1 LIETTNKRSN
11 MNTVTMNSEGCVL
24 LDQRVIT
31 TDGSFSFQPNATIP
45 VANFL
50 TDVHIHRGSTL
61 TNSNNSNQINQMNK
75 NQQVKVAV
83 FRVTRNAIGDIT
95 SSEFLEEFWIQKKS
109 GVSIDYTV
117 AKLLKGDYPAD
128 EIVIREILT
137 VAL

>member
-1 LIETTNKRSN
+1 
-11 MNTVTMNSEGCVL
+11 M
-24 LDQRVIT
+24 
-31 TDGSFSFQPNATIP
+31 
-45 VANFL
+45 
-50 TDVHIHRGSTL
+50 
-61 TNSNNSNQINQMNK
+61 

-83 FRVTRNAIGDIT
+83 FKITRNAIGDIA

-109 GVSIDYTV
+109 GVSIDFTV

>member
-1 LIETTNKRSN
+1 
-11 MNTVTMNSEGCVL
+11 MNTVTMDPNGFVAY
-24 LDQRVIT
+24 DRRVIT
-31 TDGSFSFQPNATIP
+31 TDAGFSFTPNATLG

-50 TDVHIHRGSTL
+50 TDVHIHGSLNL
-61 TNSNNSNQINQMNK
+61 TNSNQINQIKTMNM
-75 NQQVKVAV
+75 NQQAKVAV

-95 SSEFLEEFWIQKKS
+95 SSNFIEEFWIQKKS

>member
-1 LIETTNKRSN
+1 

-24 LDQRVIT
+24 TDQRVIT
-31 TDGSFSFQPNATIP
+31 TDGSFSFQPNATLP
-45 VANFL
+45 VANTF
-50 TDVHIHRGSTL
+50 VRIHGSLNL
-61 TNSNNSNQINQMNK
+61 TNNNQLNQMNK

-83 FRVTRNAIGDIT
+83 FKITRNAIGDIA

-137 VAL
+137 VSL